1 MATVNGIDVNNL
13 NGMIEAV
20 KQNPTLAQA
29 TFHSHTAWKR
39 GFQSEAAIGDYVQAG
54 ATVPRGRSFRL
65 TGDHPE
71 GLLGQNTAPAAVQ
84 TPVPGPGARLAGGG
98 GVLGG
103 GGGPPGG
110 LPGEPPARAGGGTL
124 AGGGGRLHRG
134 RLGHLRRGHG

>member
-1 MATVNGIDVNNL
+1 MATVNGIDVKNW

-20 KQNPTLAQA
+20 KQTPTLAQA

-71 GLLGQNTAPAAVQ
+71 GLLGQNTAPAAVE
-84 TPVPGPGARLAGGG
+84 PLRGAASACIAGGWATFG
-98 GVLGG
+98 AAMGIPVEALQ
-103 GGGPPGG
+103 
-110 LPGEPPARAGGGTL
+110 
-124 AGGGGRLHRG
+124 LH
-134 RLGHLRRGHG
+134 LS